1 MSTFSSAE
9 GALNKRAEHDLPSSR
24 SSQHHSHHGPHYHH
38 THRQSSR
45 VPTAVVLEP
54 PAQFA
59 TIEPQVYRFCSIEWS
74 PASVPFLRSL
84 ELKTIL
90 LLSAE
95 RPSKALTAFAADHG
109 IRLHHYGL
117 TLEHEAGEEAVDH
130 ADPLSMFG
138 SAAAISKSI
147 ISNHTI
153 KHALEQMLD
162 MRNQPVA
169 ICDP

>member
-1 MSTFSSAE
+1 M
-9 GALNKRAEHDLPSSR
+9 
-24 SSQHHSHHGPHYHH
+24 
-38 THRQSSR
+38 
-45 VPTAVVLEP
+45 LEP

-95 RPSKALTAFAADHG
+95 RPSKALTTFAADHG

-117 TLEHEAGEEAVDH
+117 TLEHEGSGEAVDH
-130 ADPLSMFG
+130 ADPMSMFG

-162 MRNQPVA
+162 VRNQPVA